1 VAKRIKKVATKSR
14 GKKAKP
20 TPRKSAQTDGPLA
33 PGPRK
38 NKLAGKLGHVSR
50 NHKRRSTWFQARA
63 SWPLREAC
71 VGKLVSERARVEN
84 EVAPAPGMA
93 QWENIGPTNIG
104 GRITSLVCDPA
115 KPDSIWAGAAGG
127 GVWQS
132 TDAGRSWKSLW
143 HLQSVLN
150 IGSLAIHP
158 TNPKILYCGT
168 GEANLS
174 ADSYAGVGLYR
185 TTNGGKTWT
194 LLASSEKAGI
204 PSRIGVIAVDPH
216 DPNHIRI
223 GGIGFGKTSPQEHGF
238 GGMYT
243 SRDAGKTWTRES
255 FISVQNYWCHS
266 IVFHPAQPQRIF
278 ATFTAQGVSNG
289 IWRSTD
295 GGATWSHLTNGLPAP
310 AQFNRSIIAL
320 APSDPNVLYLQV
332 AATSESVLGIFRT
345 SDGGNTWKSIAGT
358 HFAKEGQMTYG
369 NSIVVHPTN
378 PNYVLCGGVDLHL
391 TTNGGTKWDKVT
403 RWDSDR
409 GKPNY
414 AHADHHALLMP
425 AALPGR
431 VYDGNDGGMDM
442 SDDGGINWQNRSVGL
457 GCTMYYDLDVA
468 PSDPLSFGG
477 GAQDNGTVVTRTGG
491 SNDHFEILGGDGGW
505 MVYHPTKA
513 NQVYASYYNMNI
525 FRFRG
530 SQSKDV
536 SPPASESEKGNVW
549 MVYITLDPNKPST
562 VFTGSSRVWRSK
574 DDGDT
579 WKAVSGS
586 LDGSSISAIEVAPA
600 DSQRIY
606 VGTENGGFFR
616 SLDGGTTWSPN
627 MAGPEL
633 PGVTITRLESS
644 PTKAD
649 VVFVTI
655 ANFGNS
661 HVFRSDDGGAH
672 WNDVDGGRLPD
683 VPHHAVVVSPD
694 DPKTVYVASDAGIHV
709 SKDLGG
715 TWSSLKRNLPNTMCV
730 DLVFHQGAGTLTTA
744 TYGRS
749 IWRLKVRGAS

>member
-1 VAKRIKKVATKSR
+1 VAKRTKNAP
-14 GKKAKP
+14 AKN
-20 TPRKSAQTDGPLA
+20 PRHRSPGNTNAPIA

-38 NKLAGKLGHVSR
+38 NQLRGKLGHVSR
-50 NHKRRSTWFQARA
+50 NHKRRSVWFQARA

-71 VGKLVSERARVEN
+71 VGKLVSERARVEK
-84 EVAPAPGMA
+84 EFAAAPGTT
-93 QWENIGPTNIG
+93 QWENVGPTNIG
-104 GRITSLVCDPA
+104 GRITCLVCDPA

-132 TDAGRSWKSLW
+132 TDAGRTWKALW

-150 IGSLAIHP
+150 VGALAIHP
-158 TNPKILYCGT
+158 TNPKILFCGT

-194 LLASSEKAGI
+194 LFASSAKTGL
-204 PSRIGVIAVDPH
+204 PSRIGVIALDPH
-216 DPNHIRI
+216 DPNHIRL
-223 GGIGFGKTSPQEHGF
+223 GGIGFGRVSPQESGF

-243 SRDAGKTWTRES
+243 SRDAGKTWTRET
-255 FISVQNYWCHS
+255 FISAQNYWCHS
-266 IVFHPAQPQRIF
+266 LVFDAAQPQRIF
-278 ATFTAQGVSNG
+278 ATFTAQGVANG
-289 IWRSTD
+289 VWRSLD
-295 GGATWSHLTNGLPAP
+295 GGATWSHLTKGLPPA
-310 AQFNRSIIAL
+310 AQFNRSTLAM
-320 APSDPNVLYLQV
+320 APSDPRVIYLQV
-332 AATSESVLGIFRT
+332 AATDENVLGIFRT
-345 SDGGNTWKSIAGT
+345 SDGGNTWKSIGGT
-358 HFAKEGQMTYG
+358 HFEDEGQMTYG

-378 PNYVLCGGVDLHL
+378 PDHVLCGGVDLHL
-391 TTNGGTKWDKVT
+391 TTNGGTKWRKVT
-403 RWDSDR
+403 RWDAER
-409 GKPNY
+409 GTPNY

-425 AALPGR
+425 AAAPGR
-431 VYDGNDGGMDM
+431 VYDANDGGLDV
-442 SDDGGINWQNRSVGL
+442 SEDAGSNWQNRSAGL

-477 GAQDNGTVVTRTGG
+477 GAQDNGTLVTTTGG

-505 MVYHPTKA
+505 MVYHPTMA

-530 SQSKDV
+530 QQSRDV
-536 SPPASESEKGNVW
+536 SPPATNAEKENVW

-562 VFTGSSRVWRSK
+562 IFTGSNRVWRSK
-574 DDGDT
+574 DDGET
-579 WKAVSGS
+579 WRAVSAP

-600 DSQRIY
+600 DSQRVY
-606 VGTENGGFFR
+606 VATENGGFFR
-616 SLDGGTTWSPN
+616 SLDGGKTWSAN

-644 PTKAD
+644 PTNAD
-649 VVFVTI
+649 LLFATA

-672 WNDVDGGRLPD
+672 WADVDGGRLPD

-694 DPKTVYVASDAGIHV
+694 EPRTVYVANDV
-709 SKDLGG
+709 SVYVSHDLGG
-715 TWSSLKRNLPNTMCV
+715 SWSSLKRNLPNTMCV
-730 DLVFHQGAGTLTTA
+730 DLVYHQGAGTLTTA

-749 IWRLKVRGAS
+749 IWRLKVRA